1 MRFLVVLLIFLLS
14 YSCED
19 ERKIGDIKNLNG
31 YWQIKKAEIPD
42 IVVKNYKG
50 GLKLNYIEIKDDSTG
65 IRKKI
70 KVSMLDKFKTTPNQ
84 EEIRVFTEGED
95 LKIQCKTPYSK
106 WTEKI
111 LHLSNDSLVIRN
123 QDDKKYYYSKYQLD
137 KSYENEPQ

>member
-1 MRFLVVLLIFLLS
+1 
-14 YSCED
+14 
-19 ERKIGDIKNLNG
+19 
-31 YWQIKKAEIPD
+31 
-42 IVVKNYKG
+42 
-50 GLKLNYIEIKDDSTG
+50 
-65 IRKKI
+65 
-70 KVSMLDKFKTTPNQ
+70 MLDKFKTTPNQ